1 MRTVNRRPRARMS
14 DDEDNACMR
23 DADSDK
29 GDDAPAR
36 EGSPAPSG
44 DKSPRGE
51 DRSRSQSPRRDGGD
65 SGDDRSP
72 RPAKSA
78 SRSRSRSPRRE
89 GDARRSRSPR
99 GRGGGRGGGR
109 FDNDKGRN
117 GVGVSL
123 LVRQLPQDASAEEI
137 EEAFSKYGQIMDV
150 YIPKD
155 YYTKKPKGI
164 AFVQFPNADE
174 AADAEKA
181 LDGTQLCGV
190 EISVQVA
197 LQKRKDPAFFQRG
210 RGGGRGGG
218 GGGGY
223 RGGGG
228 GYGRDRDRE
237 RSRDRYNP
245 YGGRDRSRDRGYD
258 RRERSR
264 DRYDRR
270 DRYDDRRGGYDRRD
284 DYRRDRSPPRRSYDY
299 DDRR

>member
-1 MRTVNRRPRARMS
+1 MS
-14 DDEDNACMR
+14 DDEDNARMR

-51 DRSRSQSPRRDGGD
+51 DRSRHQSPRRDGGD

-123 LVRQLPQDASAEEI
+123 LVRQLPQEASAEEI

-164 AFVQFPNADE
+164 AFVQFPDADE

-190 EISVQVA
+190 EVSVQVA
-197 LQKRKDPAFFQRG
+197 LQKRKDPQFFQRG

-218 GGGGY
+218 GGDGDDGEQL
-223 RGGGG
+223 R
-228 GYGRDRDRE
+228 
-237 RSRDRYNP
+237 RYL
-245 YGGRDRSRDRGYD
+245 GVRAAVHG
-258 RRERSR
+258 
-264 DRYDRR
+264 
-270 DRYDDRRGGYDRRD
+270 
-284 DYRRDRSPPRRSYDY
+284 
-299 DDRR
+299 